1 MHTILP
7 PAPASCRARKPRTL
21 HALAAW
27 ALLASILLGSLP
39 AQASQLADVQI
50 IDRSSGQ
57 RLPLYYHQ
65 GEYWVAGQPG
75 SSYAVDINNRS
86 RGRILAVLSIDGINA
101 ISGQAAA
108 AVPDDGYVLGSGQQW
123 AIAGW
128 RKSDQQ
134 VAAFYFSHSEDAY
147 AARTGRPRDIGVIG
161 VAVFRERAPLP
172 QPPIARNS
180 AAQKSTAPAAEASI
194 ADSPAPAMPS
204 ASVQPPTAAPAA
216 SAALSASAAAESRQ
230 ASAPAAAPTPV
241 APRLGTGHG
250 ALERSATRTTEFHSA
265 SSSPAQII
273 RIRYDS
279 YANLVAQGVI
289 RAPQPAVQPAPRPFP
304 ASPSGYVP
312 DPPAY

>member
-1 MHTILP
+1 MHAILSP
-7 PAPASCRARKPRTL
+7 ISASSSKRRSL
-21 HALAAW
+21 QALASL
-27 ALLASILLGSLP
+27 ALLASSLVGSLP

-75 SSYAVDINNRS
+75 SSYAVDIKNRS

-108 AVPDDGYVLGSGQQW
+108 AVPDDGYVLDSRQQW
-123 AIAGW
+123 AIQGW

-134 VAAFYFSHSEDAY
+134 VAAFYFSHSEDSY

-161 VAVFRERAPLP
+161 VAVFREREPQP
-172 QPPIARNS
+172 QPPILRNS
-180 AAQKSTAPAAEASI
+180 EAQKSATPAAEAGG
-194 ADSPAPAMPS
+194 ADTADRAAPAMPPPS
-204 ASVQPPTAAPAA
+204 SPAAAAAPNASV
-216 SAALSASAAAESRQ
+216 AAESRQ
-230 ASAPAAAPTPV
+230 ATAPAAPAPV

-250 ALERSATRTTEFHSA
+250 ALERSVTRTTEFHSA

>member
-1 MHTILP
+1 MH
-7 PAPASCRARKPRTL
+7 APSAPVSAFFSACL
-21 HALAAW
+21 HQRLGIKALASL
-27 ALLASILLGSLP
+27 ALLAGSLVGGLP
-39 AQASQLADVQI
+39 AQASPLADVQI

-75 SSYAVDINNRS
+75 SSYAVDIKNRS

-108 AVPDDGYVLGSGQQW
+108 AVPDDGYVLGGRQQW
-123 AIAGW
+123 AISGW

-134 VAAFYFSHSEDAY
+134 VAAFYFSHSDDSY

-161 VAVFRERAPLP
+161 VAVFREREPQP
-172 QPPIARNS
+172 QPPILRNRE
-180 AAQKSTAPAAEASI
+180 AQKSSAPAAEASS
-194 ADSPAPAMPS
+194 ADSAAPAMPPP
-204 ASVQPPTAAPAA
+204 ASPAA
-216 SAALSASAAAESRQ
+216 SAAPSAPVAAESRQ
-230 ASAPAAAPTPV
+230 ATAPAAPAPV

-250 ALERSATRTTEFHSA
+250 ALERSVTRTTEFHSA
-265 SSSPAQII
+265 SSSPAHII

-279 YANLVAQGVI
+279 HANLVAQGII
-289 RAPQPAVQPAPRPFP
+289 RAPQSAAQPAPRPFP

>member
-7 PAPASCRARKPRTL
+7 PAPASCRARKPRSR
-21 HALAAW
+21 HALATL
-27 ALLASILLGSLP
+27 ALLASSLLGSLP
-39 AQASQLADVQI
+39 AQATSIADVQI
-50 IDRSSGQ
+50 IDRSSGE
-57 RLPLYYHQ
+57 RLPLYHHQ

-75 SSYAVDINNRS
+75 SSYAVDIKNRS

-123 AIAGW
+123 AIQGW

-134 VAAFYFSHSEDAY
+134 VAAFYFSHSEDSY

-161 VAVFRERAPLP
+161 VAVFREREPRP
-172 QPPIARNS
+172 QPPILRNS
-180 AAQKSTAPAAEASI
+180 EAQKSAAPAAEASGSDT
-194 ADSPAPAMPS
+194 ANMAAPAMPPPS
-204 ASVQPPTAAPAA
+204 SPAAAPNASV
-216 SAALSASAAAESRQ
+216 AAESRQ
-230 ASAPAAAPTPV
+230 ATAPAAPAPV

-250 ALERSATRTTEFHSA
+250 ALERSVTRTTEFHSA

-289 RAPQPAVQPAPRPFP
+289 RAPQPAVDPAPRPFP

>member
-1 MHTILP
+1 MH
-7 PAPASCRARKPRTL
+7 APSAPVSAFFSACL
-21 HALAAW
+21 HQRLGIKALASL
-27 ALLASILLGSLP
+27 ALLAGSLVGGLP

-65 GEYWVAGQPG
+65 SEYWVAGQPG
-75 SSYAVDINNRS
+75 SSYAVDIKNRS

-108 AVPDDGYVLGSGQQW
+108 AVPDDGYVLGGRQQW
-123 AIAGW
+123 AISGW

-134 VAAFYFSHSEDAY
+134 VAAFYFSHSDDSY

-161 VAVFRERAPLP
+161 VAVFREREPQP
-172 QPPIARNS
+172 QPPILRNS
-180 AAQKSTAPAAEASI
+180 EAQKSSAPAAEASS
-194 ADSPAPAMPS
+194 ADSAAPAMPPP
-204 ASVQPPTAAPAA
+204 ASPAA
-216 SAALSASAAAESRQ
+216 SAAPSAPVAAESRQ
-230 ASAPAAAPTPV
+230 ATAPAAPAPV

-250 ALERSATRTTEFHSA
+250 ALERSVTRTTEFHSA

-279 YANLVAQGVI
+279 HANLVAQGII
-289 RAPQPAVQPAPRPFP
+289 RAPQSAAQPAPRPFP

>member
-1 MHTILP
+1 MHAILSP
-7 PAPASCRARKPRTL
+7 ILASSSKRHGLKTL
-21 HALAAW
+21 ASL
-27 ALLASILLGSLP
+27 ALLASSLVGSLP

-75 SSYAVDINNRS
+75 SSYAVDIKNRS

-108 AVPDDGYVLGSGQQW
+108 AVPDDGYVLGSRQQW
-123 AIAGW
+123 AIQGW

-134 VAAFYFSHSEDAY
+134 VAAFYFSHSEDSY

-161 VAVFRERAPLP
+161 VAVFREREPQP
-172 QPPIARNS
+172 QPPILRNS
-180 AAQKSTAPAAEASI
+180 EAQKSTAPAAEASG
-194 ADSPAPAMPS
+194 ADRAERAAPAMPPPS
-204 ASVQPPTAAPAA
+204 SPAAAAAPNASV
-216 SAALSASAAAESRQ
+216 AAESRQ
-230 ASAPAAAPTPV
+230 AAVPAAPAPV

-250 ALERSATRTTEFHSA
+250 ALERSVTRTTEFHSA

>member
-1 MHTILP
+1 MH
-7 PAPASCRARKPRTL
+7 APSTPVSAFFSTRPHQRLGIK
-21 HALAAW
+21 ALASLT
-27 ALLASILLGSLP
+27 LLAGSLVGGLP
-39 AQASQLADVQI
+39 AQASPLADVQI

-75 SSYAVDINNRS
+75 SSYAVDIKNRS

-101 ISGQAAA
+101 ISGQAAV
-108 AVPDDGYVLGSGQQW
+108 AVPDDGYVLGGRQQW
-123 AIAGW
+123 AISGW

-134 VAAFYFSHSEDAY
+134 VAAFYFSHSEDSY

-161 VAVFRERAPLP
+161 VAVFREREPQP
-172 QPPIARNS
+172 QPPILRNRE
-180 AAQKSTAPAAEASI
+180 AQKSSAPAAEASS
-194 ADSPAPAMPS
+194 ADSAAPAMPPP
-204 ASVQPPTAAPAA
+204 ASPAA
-216 SAALSASAAAESRQ
+216 SAAPSAPVAAESRQ
-230 ASAPAAAPTPV
+230 ATAPAAPAPV

-250 ALERSATRTTEFHSA
+250 ALERSVTRTTEFHSA

-279 YANLVAQGVI
+279 HANLVAQGII
-289 RAPQPAVQPAPRPFP
+289 RAPQSAAQPAPRPFP

>member
-1 MHTILP
+1 MHAILSP
-7 PAPASCRARKPRTL
+7 IAASPSKRRSL
-21 HALAAW
+21 QALAPL
-27 ALLASILLGSLP
+27 ALLASSLVGSLP

-75 SSYAVDINNRS
+75 SSYAVDIKNRS

-108 AVPDDGYVLGSGQQW
+108 AVPDDGYVLDSRQQW
-123 AIAGW
+123 AIQGW

-134 VAAFYFSHSEDAY
+134 VAAFYFSHSEDSY

-161 VAVFRERAPLP
+161 VAVFREREPQP
-172 QPPIARNS
+172 QPPILRNS
-180 AAQKSTAPAAEASI
+180 EAQKSATPAAQASG
-194 ADSPAPAMPS
+194 ADMADRAAPAMPPPS
-204 ASVQPPTAAPAA
+204 SPAAAAAPNASV
-216 SAALSASAAAESRQ
+216 AAESRQ
-230 ASAPAAAPTPV
+230 ATAPAAPAPV

-250 ALERSATRTTEFHSA
+250 ALERSVTRTTEFHSA

>member
-1 MHTILP
+1 MHAILSP
-7 PAPASCRARKPRTL
+7 IAASSSKRRSL
-21 HALAAW
+21 QALASL
-27 ALLASILLGSLP
+27 ALLASSLVVSLP

-75 SSYAVDINNRS
+75 SSYAVDIKNRS

-108 AVPDDGYVLGSGQQW
+108 AVPDDGYVLGSRQQW
-123 AIAGW
+123 AIQGW

-134 VAAFYFSHSEDAY
+134 VAAFYFSHSEDSY

-161 VAVFRERAPLP
+161 VAVFREREPQP
-172 QPPIARNS
+172 QPPILRNS
-180 AAQKSTAPAAEASI
+180 EAQKSATPAAEASG
-194 ADSPAPAMPS
+194 ADSADRAAPAMPPPS
-204 ASVQPPTAAPAA
+204 SPATSAVPHASV
-216 SAALSASAAAESRQ
+216 AAESRQ
-230 ASAPAAAPTPV
+230 AAAPAPV
-241 APRLGTGHG
+241 PPRLGTGHG
-250 ALERSATRTTEFHSA
+250 ALERSVTRTTEFHSA

>member
-1 MHTILP
+1 MHATS
-7 PAPASCRARKPRTL
+7 APTVYCTSKRHSLK
-21 HALAAW
+21 ALASL
-27 ALLASILLGSLP
+27 ALLATSLVGSLP

-57 RLPLYYHQ
+57 RLPLHHHQ

-75 SSYAVDINNRS
+75 SSYSVEINNRS

-108 AVPDDGYVLGSGQQW
+108 AVADDGYVLGGRQQW
-123 AIAGW
+123 AIPGW

-134 VAAFYFSHSEDAY
+134 VAAFYFSDSEDSY

-161 VAVFRERAPLP
+161 VAVFRERTPQP
-172 QPPIARNS
+172 QPPILRNG
-180 AAQKSTAPAAEASI
+180 AAQKSTAPAAEASS
-194 ADSPAPAMPS
+194 ADSAAPAMP
-204 ASVQPPTAAPAA
+204 PPSSPAA
-216 SAALSASAAAESRQ
+216 SAAPNASIAAESRQ
-230 ASAPAAAPTPV
+230 ATALAPAPL

-250 ALERSATRTTEFHSA
+250 ALERSVTRSTAFDSA

-289 RAPQPAVQPAPRPFP
+289 RVPTPQPQPAPRPFP
-304 ASPSGYVP
+304 ATPSGYVP

>member
-1 MHTILP
+1 MH
-7 PAPASCRARKPRTL
+7 APSTPVSAFFSTRPHQRLGIK
-21 HALAAW
+21 ALASLT
-27 ALLASILLGSLP
+27 LLAGSLVGSLP

-75 SSYAVDINNRS
+75 SSYAVDIKNRS

-108 AVPDDGYVLGSGQQW
+108 AVPDDGYVLGSRQQW
-123 AIAGW
+123 AIQGW
-128 RKSDQQ
+128 RKSNQQ
-134 VAAFYFSHSEDAY
+134 VAAFYFSHSEDSY

-161 VAVFRERAPLP
+161 VAVFREREPRP
-172 QPPIARNS
+172 QPPILRNS
-180 AAQKSTAPAAEASI
+180 EAQKSATPAAEASG
-194 ADSPAPAMPS
+194 ADSADKAAPAMPPPS
-204 ASVQPPTAAPAA
+204 SPAAAAAPNASV
-216 SAALSASAAAESRQ
+216 AAESRQ
-230 ASAPAAAPTPV
+230 ATAPAAPAPV

-250 ALERSATRTTEFHSA
+250 ALERSVTRTTEFHSA
-265 SSSPAQII
+265 SRSPAQII

>member
-1 MHTILP
+1 MHAILSP
-7 PAPASCRARKPRTL
+7 ISASSSKRRSL
-21 HALAAW
+21 HALASL
-27 ALLASILLGSLP
+27 ALLASSLVGSLP

-75 SSYAVDINNRS
+75 SSYAVDIKNRS

-108 AVPDDGYVLGSGQQW
+108 AVPDDGYVLGSRQQW
-123 AIAGW
+123 AIQGW
-128 RKSDQQ
+128 RKSNQQ
-134 VAAFYFSHSEDAY
+134 VAAFYFSHSEDSY

-161 VAVFRERAPLP
+161 VAVFREREPQP
-172 QPPIARNS
+172 QPPILRNS
-180 AAQKSTAPAAEASI
+180 EAQKSTAPAAEASG
-194 ADSPAPAMPS
+194 ADTADRAAPAMPPPPS
-204 ASVQPPTAAPAA
+204 PAAAAAPNASV
-216 SAALSASAAAESRQ
+216 AAESRQ
-230 ASAPAAAPTPV
+230 ATAPAAPAPV

-250 ALERSATRTTEFHSA
+250 ALERSVTRTTEFHSA

>member
-1 MHTILP
+1 M
-7 PAPASCRARKPRTL
+7 ASL
-21 HALAAW
+21 
-27 ALLASILLGSLP
+27 ALLATSLLGGLP

-57 RLPLYYHQ
+57 RLPLHYHQ

-75 SSYAVDINNRS
+75 SSYSVEIKNRS

-108 AVPDDGYVLGSGQQW
+108 AVADDGYVLSGRQQW
-123 AIAGW
+123 AIPGW

-134 VAAFYFSHSEDAY
+134 VAAFYFSHSEDSY
-147 AARTGRPRDIGVIG
+147 AARTGRPRDTGVIG
-161 VAVFRERAPLP
+161 VAVFRERQPQP
-172 QPPIARNS
+172 QPPILRNS
-180 AAQKSTAPAAEASI
+180 ESQKSTAPTAEASS
-194 ADSPAPAMPS
+194 ADSAAPAMP
-204 ASVQPPTAAPAA
+204 PPSSPAA
-216 SAALSASAAAESRQ
+216 SAAPNASVAAEARQ
-230 ASAPAAAPTPV
+230 ATAPAPV
-241 APRLGTGHG
+241 ASRLGTGHG
-250 ALERSATRTTEFHSA
+250 ALERSVTRSTAFDSA

-289 RAPQPAVQPAPRPFP
+289 RVPSPQTQPVPRPFP
-304 ASPSGYVP
+304 ATPSGYVP

>member
-1 MHTILP
+1 MHAILP
-7 PAPASCRARKPRTL
+7 PIAASSSKRRSLQTL
-21 HALAAW
+21 ASL
-27 ALLASILLGSLP
+27 ALLASSLVGSLP

-75 SSYAVDINNRS
+75 SSYAVDIKNRN

-108 AVPDDGYVLGSGQQW
+108 AVPDDGYVLDSRQQW
-123 AIAGW
+123 AIQGW

-134 VAAFYFSHSEDAY
+134 VAAFYFSHSEDSY

-161 VAVFRERAPLP
+161 VAVFREREPQPQP
-172 QPPIARNS
+172 QPPILRNS
-180 AAQKSTAPAAEASI
+180 EAQKSAAPAAEASG
-194 ADSPAPAMPS
+194 ADSADRAAPAMPPPPS
-204 ASVQPPTAAPAA
+204 PAAAAAPNASV
-216 SAALSASAAAESRQ
+216 AAESRQ
-230 ASAPAAAPTPV
+230 ATAPAAPAPV

-250 ALERSATRTTEFHSA
+250 ALERSVTRTTEFQSA
-265 SSSPAQII
+265 SRSPAQII

-289 RAPQPAVQPAPRPFP
+289 PAPQPAVQPAPRPFP

>member
-1 MHTILP
+1 MHATSAPTIFG
-7 PAPASCRARKPRTL
+7 ASKRPSLK
-21 HALAAW
+21 ALASL
-27 ALLASILLGSLP
+27 ALLATSLLGSLP

-57 RLPLYYHQ
+57 RLPLHYHQ

-75 SSYAVDINNRS
+75 SSYSVEINNRS

-108 AVPDDGYVLGSGQQW
+108 AVADDGYVLGGRQQW
-123 AIAGW
+123 AIPGW

-134 VAAFYFSHSEDAY
+134 VAAFYFSHSEDSY

-161 VAVFRERAPLP
+161 VAVFRERQPQPQP
-172 QPPIARNS
+172 QPPILRKGES
-180 AAQKSTAPAAEASI
+180 QKSTAPAAEASS
-194 ADSPAPAMPS
+194 ADSAAPAVPAPS
-204 ASVQPPTAAPAA
+204 SPAA
-216 SAALSASAAAESRQ
+216 SAAPNASVAAETRQ
-230 ASAPAAAPTPV
+230 ATAPAPAPV

-250 ALERSATRTTEFHSA
+250 PLERSVTRTTAFDSA
-265 SSSPAQII
+265 SRSPAQII

-279 YANLVAQGVI
+279 YAHLVAQGVI
-289 RAPQPAVQPAPRPFP
+289 RTPQPAAQPQPRAFP

>member
-1 MHTILP
+1 MHATS
-7 PAPASCRARKPRTL
+7 APTVFSASKRRSL
-21 HALAAW
+21 IALASL
-27 ALLASILLGSLP
+27 ALLATSLIASLP

-57 RLPLYYHQ
+57 RLPLHYHQ

-75 SSYAVDINNRS
+75 SSYSVEINNRS

-108 AVPDDGYVLGSGQQW
+108 AVADDGYVLGSRQQW
-123 AIAGW
+123 AIPGW

-134 VAAFYFSHSEDAY
+134 VAAFYFSDSEDSY

-161 VAVFRERAPLP
+161 VAVFRERQPQP
-172 QPPIARNS
+172 QPPILRNS
-180 AAQKSTAPAAEASI
+180 QSQKSTAPAAEAGS
-194 ADSPAPAMPS
+194 ADSAAPAMP
-204 ASVQPPTAAPAA
+204 PPSSSAA
-216 SAALSASAAAESRQ
+216 SAAPNASVAAEARQ
-230 ASAPAAAPTPV
+230 ATAPAPVPV

-250 ALERSATRTTEFHSA
+250 ALERSVTRSTAFDSA

-289 RAPQPAVQPAPRPFP
+289 RVPTPQTQPVPRAFP
-304 ASPSGYVP
+304 ATPSGYVP

>member
-1 MHTILP
+1 MHAILSP
-7 PAPASCRARKPRTL
+7 ISASSSKRRSL
-21 HALAAW
+21 QALASL
-27 ALLASILLGSLP
+27 ALLASSLVVSLP

-75 SSYAVDINNRS
+75 SSYAVDIKNRS

-108 AVPDDGYVLGSGQQW
+108 AVPDDGYVLDSRQQW
-123 AIAGW
+123 AIQGW

-134 VAAFYFSHSEDAY
+134 VAAFYFSHSKDSY

-161 VAVFRERAPLP
+161 VAVFREREPRP
-172 QPPIARNS
+172 QPPILRNS
-180 AAQKSTAPAAEASI
+180 EAQKSATPAAEASG
-194 ADSPAPAMPS
+194 ADSADKAAPAMPPPS
-204 ASVQPPTAAPAA
+204 SPAAAAAPNASV
-216 SAALSASAAAESRQ
+216 AAESRQ
-230 ASAPAAAPTPV
+230 ATAPAAPAPV

-250 ALERSATRTTEFHSA
+250 ALERSVTQTTEFQSA
-265 SSSPAQII
+265 SRRPAQII

>member
-1 MHTILP
+1 MH
-7 PAPASCRARKPRTL
+7 APSAPVSAFFSACL
-21 HALAAW
+21 HQRLGIKALASL
-27 ALLASILLGSLP
+27 ALLAGSLVGGLP
-39 AQASQLADVQI
+39 AQASPLADVQI

-75 SSYAVDINNRS
+75 SSYAVDIKNRS

-108 AVPDDGYVLGSGQQW
+108 AVPDDGYVLGGRQQW
-123 AIAGW
+123 AISGW

-134 VAAFYFSHSEDAY
+134 VAAFYFSHSDDSY

-161 VAVFRERAPLP
+161 VAVFREREPQP
-172 QPPIARNS
+172 QPPILRNRET
-180 AAQKSTAPAAEASI
+180 QKSSAPAAEASS
-194 ADSPAPAMPS
+194 ADSAAPAMPPP
-204 ASVQPPTAAPAA
+204 ASPAA
-216 SAALSASAAAESRQ
+216 SAAPSAPVAAESRQ
-230 ASAPAAAPTPV
+230 ATAPAAPAPV

-250 ALERSATRTTEFHSA
+250 ALERSVTRTTEFHSA

-279 YANLVAQGVI
+279 HANLVAQGII
-289 RAPQPAVQPAPRPFP
+289 RAPQSAAQPAPRPFP
-304 ASPSGYVP
+304 ASRSGYVP

>member
-1 MHTILP
+1 MH
-7 PAPASCRARKPRTL
+7 APSAPVSAFFSACL
-21 HALAAW
+21 HQRLGIKALASL
-27 ALLASILLGSLP
+27 ALLAGSLVGGLP
-39 AQASQLADVQI
+39 AQASPLADVQI

-75 SSYAVDINNRS
+75 SSYAVDIKNRS

-108 AVPDDGYVLGSGQQW
+108 AVPDDGYVLGGRQQW
-123 AIAGW
+123 AISGW

-134 VAAFYFSHSEDAY
+134 VAAFYFSHSDDSY

-161 VAVFRERAPLP
+161 VAVFREREPQP
-172 QPPIARNS
+172 QPPILRNRET
-180 AAQKSTAPAAEASI
+180 QKSSAPAAEASS
-194 ADSPAPAMPS
+194 ADSAAPAMPPP
-204 ASVQPPTAAPAA
+204 ASPAA
-216 SAALSASAAAESRQ
+216 SAAPSAPVAAESRQ
-230 ASAPAAAPTPV
+230 ATAPAAPAPV

-250 ALERSATRTTEFHSA
+250 ALERSVTRTTEFHSA

-279 YANLVAQGVI
+279 HANLVAQGII
-289 RAPQPAVQPAPRPFP
+289 RAPQSAAQPAPRPFP

>member
-1 MHTILP
+1 MHAILSP
-7 PAPASCRARKPRTL
+7 ISASPSKRHSL
-21 HALAAW
+21 QALASL
-27 ALLASILLGSLP
+27 ALLASSLVGSLP

-75 SSYAVDINNRS
+75 SSYAVDIKNRS

-108 AVPDDGYVLGSGQQW
+108 AVPDDGYVLGSRQQW
-123 AIAGW
+123 AISGW

-134 VAAFYFSHSEDAY
+134 VAAFYFSHSEDSY

-161 VAVFRERAPLP
+161 VAVFREREPQPQP
-172 QPPIARNS
+172 QPPILRNRE
-180 AAQKSTAPAAEASI
+180 AQKSSAPAAEASS
-194 ADSPAPAMPS
+194 ADSAAPAMPPPS
-204 ASVQPPTAAPAA
+204 SPAAAAAPNASV
-216 SAALSASAAAESRQ
+216 AAESRQ
-230 ASAPAAAPTPV
+230 AAAPAAPAPV
-241 APRLGTGHG
+241 APSLGTGHG
-250 ALERSATRTTEFHSA
+250 ALERSVTRTTEFHSA

>member
-7 PAPASCRARKPRTL
+7 PAPASCRTRKPRSL
-21 HALAAW
+21 HALATL
-27 ALLASILLGSLP
+27 ALLASSLLGSLP
-39 AQASQLADVQI
+39 AQATPIADVQI
-50 IDRSSGQ
+50 IDRSSGE

-108 AVPDDGYVLGSGQQW
+108 AVPDDGYVLGSRQQW

-161 VAVFRERAPLP
+161 VAVFRERASLP

-180 AAQKSTAPAAEASI
+180 AAQKSTAPAAEASS
-194 ADSPAPAMPS
+194 ADSAAPAMP
-204 ASVQPPTAAPAA
+204 PPSSPAAAAAPH
-216 SAALSASAAAESRQ
+216 ASAAAQSRQ
-230 ASAPAAAPTPV
+230 ATAPAAPAPV

-250 ALERSATRTTEFHSA
+250 ALERSVTRTTEFHSA

>member
-1 MHTILP
+1 MHATS
-7 PAPASCRARKPRTL
+7 APTVFSASKRRSL
-21 HALAAW
+21 IALASL
-27 ALLASILLGSLP
+27 ALLATSLFGSLP
-39 AQASQLADVQI
+39 AQAGQLADVQI

-57 RLPLYYHQ
+57 RLPLHYHQ

-75 SSYAVDINNRS
+75 SSYSVEINNRS

-108 AVPDDGYVLGSGQQW
+108 AVADDGYVLGGRQQW
-123 AIAGW
+123 AIPGW

-134 VAAFYFSHSEDAY
+134 VAAFYFSHSEDSY

-161 VAVFRERAPLP
+161 VAVFRERQPQP
-172 QPPIARNS
+172 QPPILRNS
-180 AAQKSTAPAAEASI
+180 QSQKSTAPAAEASS
-194 ADSPAPAMPS
+194 ADSAAPAMP
-204 ASVQPPTAAPAA
+204 PPSSPAA
-216 SAALSASAAAESRQ
+216 SAAPNASVAAESRQ
-230 ASAPAAAPTPV
+230 ATAPSPAPV

-250 ALERSATRTTEFHSA
+250 ALERSVTRTIAFDSA
-265 SSSPAQII
+265 SSSPAQIL

-289 RAPQPAVQPAPRPFP
+289 RTPQPAAQPHPRAFP

>member
-1 MHTILP
+1 MHAILSP
-7 PAPASCRARKPRTL
+7 IAASSSKRHSL
-21 HALAAW
+21 QALASL
-27 ALLASILLGSLP
+27 ALLASSLVGSLP

-75 SSYAVDINNRS
+75 SSYAVDIKNRS

-108 AVPDDGYVLGSGQQW
+108 AVPDDGYVLGSRQQW
-123 AIAGW
+123 AIQGW

-134 VAAFYFSHSEDAY
+134 VAAFYFSHSEDSY

-161 VAVFRERAPLP
+161 VAVFREREPRP
-172 QPPIARNS
+172 QPPILRNS
-180 AAQKSTAPAAEASI
+180 EAQKNAAPAAEASG
-194 ADSPAPAMPS
+194 ADTANRAAPAMPPPS
-204 ASVQPPTAAPAA
+204 SPAAAPNASV
-216 SAALSASAAAESRQ
+216 AAESRQ
-230 ASAPAAAPTPV
+230 ATAPAAPAPV

-250 ALERSATRTTEFHSA
+250 ALERSVTRTTEFHSA

>member
-1 MHTILP
+1 MLSTTLLRS
-7 PAPASCRARKPRTL
+7 ASKP
-21 HALAAW
+21 HGLAAL
-27 ALLASILLGSLP
+27 ALLAASLLCSVP
-39 AQASQLADVQI
+39 AQAANLADVQI

-57 RLPLYYHQ
+57 RLPLHYHQ

-75 SSYAVDINNRS
+75 SSYAVDIKNRS

-108 AVPDDGYVLGSGQQW
+108 AVPDDGYVLGSRQQW
-123 AIAGW
+123 AIPGW

-134 VAAFYFSHSEDAY
+134 VAAFYFSHSDDSY

-161 VAVFRERAPLP
+161 VAVFREREPLP

-180 AAQKSTAPAAEASI
+180 AAQKSTAPAAEASS
-194 ADSPAPAMPS
+194 ADMAAPAMPS
-204 ASVQPPTAAPAA
+204 ASVQPPPAAPAA
-216 SAALSASAAAESRQ
+216 SAAPHASVAAESRQ
-230 ASAPAAAPTPV
+230 AAAPAAAPAPV

-250 ALERSATRTTEFHSA
+250 QLERSVTQTTAFDSA

-279 YANLVAQGVI
+279 YANLVAQGII
-289 RAPQPAVQPAPRPFP
+289 RAPTPQPQPVPRPFP
-304 ASPSGYVP
+304 ASAPGYVP

>member
-1 MHTILP
+1 MHAILSP
-7 PAPASCRARKPRTL
+7 ISASSSKRRSLKTL
-21 HALAAW
+21 ASL
-27 ALLASILLGSLP
+27 ALLASSLVGSLP

-75 SSYAVDINNRS
+75 SSYAVDIRNRS

-108 AVPDDGYVLGSGQQW
+108 AVPDDGYVLGSRQQW
-123 AIAGW
+123 AIQGW

-134 VAAFYFSHSEDAY
+134 VAAFYFSHSEDSY

-161 VAVFRERAPLP
+161 VAVFREREPQP
-172 QPPIARNS
+172 QPPILRNS
-180 AAQKSTAPAAEASI
+180 EAQKSTAPAAQASG
-194 ADSPAPAMPS
+194 ADSADRAAPAMPPPPS
-204 ASVQPPTAAPAA
+204 PAAAAAPNASV
-216 SAALSASAAAESRQ
+216 AAESRQ
-230 ASAPAAAPTPV
+230 ATAPAAPTPV

-250 ALERSATRTTEFHSA
+250 ALERSVTRTTEFHSA